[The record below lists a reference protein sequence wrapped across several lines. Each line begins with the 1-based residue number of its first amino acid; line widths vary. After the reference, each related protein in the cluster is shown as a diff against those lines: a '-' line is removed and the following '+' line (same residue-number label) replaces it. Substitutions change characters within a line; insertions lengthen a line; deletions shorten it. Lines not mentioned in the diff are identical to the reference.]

1 MSAAY
6 PWDADWHGIDDPEQA
21 RGLERELA
29 RELPRDHILAGR
41 TVTALG
47 RRAGRDDVLFL
58 LDDGTFAQVHLTWNV
73 ERNPAWPATELYPDF
88 AAWLAVPPQDR

>member
-41 TVTALG
+41 TVTALS
-47 RRAGRDDVLFL
+47 LI
-58 LDDGTFAQVHLTWNV
+58 HI
-73 ERNPAWPATELYPDF
+73 
-88 AAWLAVPPQDR
+88 